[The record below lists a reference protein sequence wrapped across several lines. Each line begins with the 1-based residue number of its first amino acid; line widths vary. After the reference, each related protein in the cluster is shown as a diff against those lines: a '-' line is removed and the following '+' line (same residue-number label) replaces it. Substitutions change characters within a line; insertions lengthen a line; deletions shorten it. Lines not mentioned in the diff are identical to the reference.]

1 MKKSD
6 IMALV
11 ESEEGTMPINPIC
24 SLRRW
29 TVDPLG
35 NVPVDKLTLD
45 FHAINGMGR
54 FVSIIEIKTRHYAGI
69 KAEVEAAIRVKTQ
82 ELTEYL
88 CKALQNGYTI

>member
-1 MKKSD
+1 MKKID
-6 IMALV
+6 IMNLIA
-11 ESEEGTMPINPIC
+11 SQEGTLRVNPIC

-35 NVPVDKLTLD
+35 NESVDKLMLD
-45 FHAINGMGR
+45 FCAINGMGR
-54 FVSIIEIKTRHYAGI
+54 FVGIVEIHSRQYAGI
-69 KAEVEAAIRVKTQ
+69 KAEIEDAIRVKTQ